1 MIDSSRS
8 CEKIKK
14 RTAEAPRPQRTN
26 ATIKISFLI
35 FINLCSLCGGE
46 KKLKIQAASGGEK
59 MVRDSLRCPVTTSFG
74 GRGITPKYAERNT
87 LDLRAGALKTPRVS
101 PLASIDIEIAWENPL
116 SSRHLG
122 RGIFCGLSHAISIS
136 MAQREALG
144 RSWRFQS
151 PGQRISASRKMRD
164 PIYQLRY

>member
-1 MIDSSRS
+1 MWPPVWSLLDGNYTTKVLHCEARS
-8 CEKIKK
+8 V
-14 RTAEAPRPQRTN
+14 
-26 ATIKISFLI
+26 I
-35 FINLCSLCGGE
+35 FS
-46 KKLKIQAASGGEK
+46 
-59 MVRDSLRCPVTTSFG
+59 
-74 GRGITPKYAERNT
+74 PKYAERNT

-164 PIYQLRY
+164 HIYQLRY

>member
-1 MIDSSRS
+1 LGHSLKNTS
-8 CEKIKK
+8 EKHDNLPPFQGFLFFFSYPGVCKK
-14 RTAEAPRPQRTN
+14 
-26 ATIKISFLI
+26 
-35 FINLCSLCGGE
+35 
-46 KKLKIQAASGGEK
+46 
-59 MVRDSLRCPVTTSFG
+59 RCPVNTSFG